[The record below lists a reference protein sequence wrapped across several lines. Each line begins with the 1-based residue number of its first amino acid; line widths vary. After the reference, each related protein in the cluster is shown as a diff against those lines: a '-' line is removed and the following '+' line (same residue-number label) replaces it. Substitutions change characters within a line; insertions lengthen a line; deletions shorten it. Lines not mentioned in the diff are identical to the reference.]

1 MSSEMALAYRKEGK
15 KKRSH
20 YATLLHIKCGYQC
33 DKAVNKNDTR
43 EVI

>member
-1 MSSEMALAYRKEGK
+1 MMIERTIIIFFSQNIYLV
-15 KKRSH
+15 
-20 YATLLHIKCGYQC
+20 LLHIMCEYQC